1 MTIGRRIQLIILVNL
16 VSIIAMGGLVWYYLN
31 VLSAIQDRGAA
42 HAIHAQNAIDASNLG
57 PRLYRII
64 ADAEINRELGET
76 AKQWSEA
83 MNAKD
88 ELLKKIDAAIETDA
102 QRRLAKQG
110 REAVDSVVS
119 FFETKMLPVLKTS
132 DALTPEMRKMDGEV
146 DEIVDS
152 VVATYTKLREAL
164 VAASGQQ
171 DQHFDATIGQVILFG
186 ALGVVFVAAGLVIY
200 GVLMGRGISRPIIA
214 LDGAMARMANGDMD
228 FEVTG
233 RDRSDEVGSMARMLE
248 TLRQSLVAAEQLRLE
263 RSRSEGSEREAL
275 ARRTA
280 AADQFARSM
289 EAISR
294 AILTSADEMAGSAK
308 SLSATAL
315 ATGEE
320 VTAASEVTETT
331 SRSVLVAAS
340 GAEELSGS
348 IREINT
354 QVTRSA
360 QIAGDA
366 AKDAAITAD
375 NVKALTEAA
384 GKIGDVVN
392 LIRDIA
398 EQTNLLALNAT
409 IEAARAGE
417 AGRGFAVVA
426 SEVKQL
432 ASQTAK
438 ATGEIGAKIDE
449 IQAATTATVSSIDR
463 IVATIRTIREV
474 TEAIAGA
481 VEEQGAATQEI
492 AANTQRAASGAQQ
505 VFGTISAVG
514 NAAERTSSEA
524 DHITRL
530 SSALQHQSSEM
541 RATVDRFIR
550 DLNVA

>member
-1 MTIGRRIQLIILVNL
+1 MTIGRRIQMIVLINL
-16 VSIIAMGGLVWYYLN
+16 AAIVGIGGLVWYYLSQ
-31 VLSAIQDRGAA
+31 LSSIQDRGAA
-42 HAIHAQNAIDASNLG
+42 QAIHAQTAVDASNLG
-57 PRLYRII
+57 ARLYRII

-83 MNAKD
+83 MKAKD
-88 ELLKKIDAAIETDA
+88 ELLKQIDAGLETDE
-102 QRRLAKQG
+102 QRQLAKQG
-110 REAVDSVVS
+110 REAVQNVISY
-119 FFETKMLPVLKTS
+119 FETKMLPELKAT

-146 DEIVDS
+146 DEIVDT
-152 VVATYTKLREAL
+152 VVAAYAKLRDSL
-164 VAASGQQ
+164 VGASSRQ
-171 DQHFDATIGQVILFG
+171 DEIFDATIKEAILFG
-186 ALGVVFVAAGLVIY
+186 CLGIALIAGSLFTYGLV
-200 GVLMGRGISRPIIA
+200 VGRGIARPIVA
-214 LDGAMARMANGDMD
+214 LDRVMSQMATGDMAA
-228 FEVTG
+228 EVVG

-248 TLRQSLVAAEQLRLE
+248 ALRQSLQAAESQRLE
-263 RSRSEGSEREAL
+263 RSRFEGSEREAL

-280 AADQFARSM
+280 AADRFAQSM

-294 AILTSADEMAGSAK
+294 AILKSSDEMAASAK
-308 SLSATAL
+308 SLSATAV

-320 VTAASEVTETT
+320 VNTASEVTETT

-340 GAEELSGS
+340 GAEELSAS

-354 QVTRSA
+354 QVSRSA

-366 AKDAAITAD
+366 AKDAVLTAD

-384 GKIGDVVN
+384 SKIGDVVN

-426 SEVKQL
+426 SEVKEL
-432 ASQTAK
+432 AGQTAK
-438 ATGEIGAKIDE
+438 ATGEIGAKIGE
-449 IQAATTATVSSIDR
+449 IQSATSATVASIDR
-463 IVATIRTIREV
+463 IVATISTIREV

-505 VFGTISAVG
+505 VSGTMGAVG

-541 RATVDRFIR
+541 RVTVDSFIR
-550 DLNVA
+550 DLNAA

>member
-1 MTIGRRIQLIILVNL
+1 MTIGRRIQLIIFVNL
-16 VSIIAMGGLVWYYLN
+16 VAMFGVSGFLWYYLGQ
-31 VLSAIQDRGAA
+31 LSAIQDRGAA
-42 HAIHAQNAIDASNLG
+42 QAIHAQTAIDASNLG

-83 MNAKD
+83 MKAKD
-88 ELLKKIDAAIETDA
+88 ELLTQIDAGIETDE
-102 QRRLAKQG
+102 QRQLAKQG
-110 REAVDSVVS
+110 REAVRSAVS
-119 FFETKMLPVLKTS
+119 YFETKMLPELKAT

-146 DEIVDS
+146 DEIVNGI
-152 VVATYTKLREAL
+152 VAVYAKLRDTL
-164 VAASGQQ
+164 VTASGHQ
-171 DQHFDATIGQVILFG
+171 DEVFDATIKQVILFG
-186 ALGVVFVAAGLVIY
+186 CLGIALIAAGLVTY
-200 GVLMGRGISRPIIA
+200 GLLIGRGISRPILA
-214 LDGAMARMANGDMD
+214 LDRVMSQMATGDMAV
-228 FEVTG
+228 EVTG

-248 TLRQSLVAAEQLRLE
+248 TLRNSLQAAEQLRLE
-263 RSRSEGSEREAL
+263 RSRTESTEREAL

-280 AADQFARSM
+280 AADRFAQSM

-294 AILTSADEMAGSAK
+294 AILKSSDEMAASAK
-308 SLSATAL
+308 SLSTTSV
-315 ATGEE
+315 ATGAQIA
-320 VTAASEVTETT
+320 AASEVTETT
-331 SRSVLVAAS
+331 SRSVLVAAA
-340 GAEELSGS
+340 GADELSAS

-354 QVTRSA
+354 QVSRSA

-366 AKDAAITAD
+366 AQDAAQTAD

-392 LIRDIA
+392 LISDIA

-432 ASQTAK
+432 AGQTAK
-438 ATGEIGAKIDE
+438 ATGEIGSKIGE
-449 IQAATTATVSSIDR
+449 IQAATAATVSSIDR
-463 IVATIRTIREV
+463 IVATIGTIREV

-505 VFGTISAVG
+505 VSGTMGAVG
-514 NAAERTSSEA
+514 NAAERTSFEA
-524 DHITRL
+524 DQLTLL
-530 SSALQHQSSEM
+530 SGALQHQSSEM
-541 RATVDRFIR
+541 RETVDRFIR
-550 DLNVA
+550 DLSVA